1 MGQLKNKHSTP
12 QRQASLKQDDLLV
25 STNVKILLS
34 LLVGLVL
41 ALLSVFIVWQQF
53 TGSLTGRAETIA
65 TTLVPAQ
72 VSSLIASDEK
82 AAESEATIRSQ
93 LQRVR
98 SVNSDVRFV
107 YVMALNNNNEVY
119 VLADSEPTSST
130 EYSPR
135 GEIYGEAS
143 LGLKASFT
151 DNKTFIESPISDA
164 SGSWVSVLSPIYDT
178 SGRQIAMLGMDIPST
193 SYITFMSLAAVI
205 PMLGSLLIGAVFVA
219 TDMIHRRRQESTRL
233 RNELVSIAG
242 HELRTPLTGIRW
254 GEESLLKVKLTQKS
268 KETVQTMLDS
278 TLRLQES
285 IEDILQLANLQS
297 GRSNKLVITSTDMV
311 TLVGGVF
318 AMQKLPALQKDITL
332 EFARDWPKQL
342 IINCDERR
350 MKRVFHNLISNA
362 IKYTTQGMAVVV
374 SYERVDG
381 KHVISIKDHGIGI
394 PAAEQAKV
402 FGGFYRASNAIKQ
415 GVSGTGMGLFMSR
428 NTIEQHGGKL
438 WLSSTEGKGT
448 TVFIQLP

>member
-1 MGQLKNKHSTP
+1 MGQLQNKHNPP
-12 QRQASLKQDDLLV
+12 QKKVSFKQDDLLV

-72 VSSLIASDEK
+72 VSSLVNNDEN

-107 YVMALNNNNEVY
+107 YIVALNNNNDVY
-119 VLADSEPTSST
+119 ILADSEPTSSSQ
-130 EYSPR
+130 YSPR
-135 GEIYGEAS
+135 GEIKQDAS
-143 LGLKASFT
+143 ISLKASFT
-151 DNKTFIESPISDA
+151 DNKTFIEGPVSNDT
-164 SGSWVSVLSPIYDT
+164 GSWVSVLSPIYDT

-193 SYITFMSLAAVI
+193 TYVTFMSLATLI
-205 PMLGSLLIGAVFVA
+205 PMLGSFLIGAVFVA
-219 TDMIHRRRQESTRL
+219 TDMIHKRRQETTRL

-254 GEESLLKVKLTQKS
+254 GEESLLKTKLAQKS

-297 GRSNKLVITSTDMV
+297 GRAGKLTIASTDMV
-311 TLVGGVF
+311 ALVGGVF
-318 AMQKLPALQKDITL
+318 AMQKLPALQKNITL
-332 EFARDWPKQL
+332 EFARNWPQQL

-362 IKYTTQGMAVVV
+362 IKYTTEGTSVVV
-374 SYERVDG
+374 SYEQVDS

-394 PAAEQAKV
+394 PKAEQAKV
-402 FGGFYRASNAIKQ
+402 FGGFYRASNAVKQ

-428 NTIEQHGGKL
+428 GTIEQHGGKL

>member
-1 MGQLKNKHSTP
+1 MGQLKNKQNNPPKKVSF
-12 QRQASLKQDDLLV
+12 KQDDLLV

-41 ALLSVFIVWQQF
+41 ALLSVVIVWQQF

-65 TTLVPAQ
+65 TTLVPVQ
-72 VSSLIASDEK
+72 VSSLIAGDEK
-82 AAESEATIRSQ
+82 AVESESTIRSQ

-98 SVNSDVRFV
+98 GVNSDVRV
-107 YVMALNNNNEVY
+107 MYVMALNNNNDVY
-119 VLADSEPTSST
+119 VLADSEPTNSV
-130 EYSPR
+130 EYSRR
-135 GEIYGEAS
+135 GEVQHGAS
-143 LGLKASFT
+143 LGRKAAFT
-151 DNKTFIESPISDA
+151 DNKTFIEGPISDA
-164 SGSWVSVLSPIYDT
+164 SGSWVSVLSPIYDA
-178 SGRQIAMLGMDIPST
+178 SGRQIAMLGMDIPSST
-193 SYITFMSLAAVI
+193 YVTFMSLAALV
-205 PMLGSLLIGAVFVA
+205 PLLGSLLIGAVFVA

-254 GEESLLKVKLTQKS
+254 GEESLLKTKLTQKS

-297 GRSNKLVITSTDMV
+297 GRSNKLTITSTDMV
-311 TLVGGVF
+311 ALVGGVF
-318 AMQKLPALQKDITL
+318 AMQKLPAMQKDITL

-362 IKYTTQGMAVVV
+362 IKYTTQGTAVVV
-374 SYERVDG
+374 DYERVDG
-381 KHVISIKDHGIGI
+381 THVISIKDHGIGI
-394 PAAEQAKV
+394 PEAEQSKV
-402 FGGFYRASNAIKQ
+402 FDGFYRASNALKQ
-415 GVSGTGMGLFMSR
+415 NVGGTGMGLYMSR

-438 WLSSTEGKGT
+438 WLTSTEGKGT
-448 TVFIQLP
+448 TVYIQLP